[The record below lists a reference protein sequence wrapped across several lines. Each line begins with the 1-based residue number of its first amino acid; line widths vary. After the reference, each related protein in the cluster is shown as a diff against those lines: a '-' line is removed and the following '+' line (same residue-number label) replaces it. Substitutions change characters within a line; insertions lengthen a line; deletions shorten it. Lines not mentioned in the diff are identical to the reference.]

1 MISYDATLDRAVI
14 RPVGRVFG
22 SPSLPSDKSIAH
34 RAALFAAVG
43 DGTSDIINFPRS
55 ADPRST
61 LACISQLGIEI
72 EEAGDELRIH
82 GRGLHGLSAPSAPL
96 DAGNSGTTMRLL
108 AGLLAGQTF
117 DSTIQGDESLNRRP
131 MERIAKPLRQMG
143 ASLHLTEGHAPIRI
157 EGGHRLHGITYR
169 LPIPSAQVKSCV
181 LLAGLYA
188 KGPTTVIE
196 ESVSRDHTERML
208 GLSTLDFGGERRI
221 MLDEGTTIS
230 ARAWTIPHDFSAAAF
245 FIVAAALAQEG
256 EVRMEQVGLNPTR
269 CALLDV
275 LQAMGAEIEISNE
288 AEYSGEQVG
297 DLIVKPS
304 QLNAISVEGDIIP
317 ILIDE
322 IPILAVA
329 ATAAEGR
336 TEIRGASEL
345 RVKETDRIRAMV
357 DNLSALGA
365 DVEEFEDGFAIQGP
379 ATLMG
384 TAVSSY
390 GDHRIAMA
398 MAVAGLIAKGETT
411 IDRASCSGVSFP
423 GFWEELSKVVEPA

>member
-1 MISYDATLDRAVI
+1 MSYFGLTRKSVSRKRTCGRWLSTDSDMPFFRGRTSRPTSAPPGRSCSRDHRARRPSKAPLPESLDDAIRFGVSPMISYDATLDRAVI

-61 LACISQLGIEI
+61 LACISQLGTEI

-143 ASLHLTEGHAPIRI
+143 ASLHLTEGHAPIRS

-196 ESVSRDHTERML
+196 ESV
-208 GLSTLDFGGERRI
+208 
-221 MLDEGTTIS
+221 
-230 ARAWTIPHDFSAAAF
+230 
-245 FIVAAALAQEG
+245 
-256 EVRMEQVGLNPTR
+256 
-269 CALLDV
+269 
-275 LQAMGAEIEISNE
+275 
-288 AEYSGEQVG
+288 
-297 DLIVKPS
+297 
-304 QLNAISVEGDIIP
+304 
-317 ILIDE
+317 
-322 IPILAVA
+322 
-329 ATAAEGR
+329 
-336 TEIRGASEL
+336 
-345 RVKETDRIRAMV
+345 
-357 DNLSALGA
+357 
-365 DVEEFEDGFAIQGP
+365 
-379 ATLMG
+379 
-384 TAVSSY
+384 
-390 GDHRIAMA
+390 
-398 MAVAGLIAKGETT
+398 
-411 IDRASCSGVSFP
+411 
-423 GFWEELSKVVEPA
+423 